1 MVNFYPIF
9 HLKIQKNC
17 PITFFFCAYIFIID
31 KKNVTLHRKTRQ
43 IMKLTKDLQL
53 NPEDAMTFMSAYR
66 YLANHT
72 RDRISVS
79 EWLLVRQYINK
90 GIEAGIYGY
99 DAHGVHQ
106 LVHLTA
112 TCQVLHQQVGLGR
125 RSMLTVLLYPLAEH
139 DVISR
144 EEVVHD
150 FGEEVAHLMSCMGK
164 VKHLYAEHD
173 SLEDE
178 NFRKLL
184 LSFAQDIRV
193 IICLICDRYT
203 LLKAL
208 NHNPDLEYR
217 SKVTA
222 ECRLLY
228 TPLAHRLGL
237 YVIKGEMEDMAVKYD
252 HREVYDDIAMQLQD
266 TKDAREAYIH
276 EFITPLE
283 AKLKETLSVPFHIKG
298 RTKSIASIWNKLKKQ
313 QKRVD
318 QIYDLFAIRIII
330 DEADLKQ
337 EKARCWQAYSVVTDM
352 YQPNPKRLKDWL
364 SIPKSNGYESLHITV
379 YGPKERWVEV
389 QIRTKRMDDI
399 AERGL
404 AAHWKYKGLKSQGS
418 ADDVM
423 SAIREV
429 LEAGTATGELMKDFS
444 MGLYEEEVFV
454 FTPNGDVHKLPK
466 GATVLDFAFGI
477 HTRLGM
483 QCVGARVSGKNVKLN
498 YQLKSGETVEI
509 LTSNQ
514 QTPKQDWLNIVK
526 TGKARSRIRQ
536 GLKEIESH
544 EAQMA
549 KEMLQRR
556 FKNRKIEIDESEM
569 SRLIIKLGFK
579 TQTQF
584 YHALSKEEITVD
596 HVLRVYDAMQ
606 TPTLPPGMTPE
617 SHSAADFDLQV
628 LQPSASSEKSNS
640 NSQDVL
646 VIDRNLKG
654 IEYKLAG
661 CCHPIYGD
669 DVLGF
674 VSIVRGITI
683 HRADCPNIRN
693 LMEQYPYR
701 IQRARWSGKS
711 GSQYSITLSVLGID
725 DIGIVSNISSVINK
739 EQDTLL
745 RSISIDTEGGLF
757 RGHLTVMVNDLSSLN
772 VLMKKIKAVK
782 GVKNVTRT
790 N

>member
-1 MVNFYPIF
+1 
-9 HLKIQKNC
+9 
-17 PITFFFCAYIFIID
+17 
-31 KKNVTLHRKTRQ
+31 
-43 IMKLTKDLQL
+43 MKLFKTMQL
-53 NPEDAMTFMSAYR
+53 NPEELHVFLSSYR
-66 YLANHT
+66 YLSAHT
-72 RDRISVS
+72 RDRIPVR
-79 EWLLVRQYINK
+79 EWRLVRTYILK
-90 GIEAGIYGY
+90 GMEQGIYGR

-106 LVHLTA
+106 LVHLTH

-125 RSMLTVLLYPLAEH
+125 RSMLTVMLYPLAEH
-139 DVISR
+139 DIISR
-144 EEVVHD
+144 QEVVND

-208 NHNPDLEYR
+208 NHTTDVAYR
-217 SKVTA
+217 SKMTA

-252 HREVYDDIAMQLQD
+252 HREVYDDIASQLQD
-266 TKDAREAYIH
+266 TKDVREAYIRQ
-276 EFITPLE
+276 FIAPLE
-283 AKLKETLSVPFHIKG
+283 ARLREVLPVPFHIKG
-298 RTKSIASIWNKLKKQ
+298 RTKSIASIWNKIKKQ

-330 DEADLKQ
+330 DEEDIKQ

-379 YGPKERWVEV
+379 YGPQERWVEV

-404 AAHWKYKGLKSQGS
+404 AAHWKYKGIKSQGS

-423 SAIREV
+423 AAIREV

-477 HTRLGM
+477 HSRLGM
-483 QCVGARVSGKNVKLN
+483 QCVGARVSGKNVKIN

-514 QTPKQDWLNIVK
+514 QKPKHDWLNIVK

-536 GLKEIESH
+536 GLKELESR
-544 EAQMA
+544 EAQVA
-549 KEMLQRR
+549 REMLQRR

-569 SRLIIKLGFK
+569 SRLILKLGYK

-584 YHALSKEEITVD
+584 YIALSQEEITVD
-596 HVLRVYDAMQ
+596 QVLREYDAMQ
-606 TPTLPPGMTPE
+606 TPTLPVGTAPE
-617 SHSAADFDLQV
+617 PHSAADFDLQV
-628 LQPSASSEKSNS
+628 NPQGTKANDKAQN
-640 NSQDVL
+640 NAQDVL

-669 DVLGF
+669 DVVGF

-683 HRADCPNIRN
+683 HRADCANIRN
-693 LMEQYPYR
+693 LAEQYPYR

-711 GSQYSITLSVLGID
+711 GSQYSITLNVVGQD

-739 EQDTLL
+739 EADTLL

-757 RGHLTVMVNDLSSLN
+757 HGHLTVLVNDLSSLN
-772 VLMKKIKAVK
+772 VLMRKIKAVK
-782 GVKNVTRT
+782 GVKQVTRT

>member
-1 MVNFYPIF
+1 MRLY
-9 HLKIQKNC
+9 KNS
-17 PITFFFCAYIFIID
+17 
-31 KKNVTLHRKTRQ
+31 
-43 IMKLTKDLQL
+43 KLT
-53 NPEDAMTFMSAYR
+53 PEETDCFLTSYK
-66 YLANHT
+66 YLAENT
-72 RDRISVS
+72 RDRIPVR
-79 EWLLVRQYINK
+79 EWRLARLYILK
-90 GIEAGIYGY
+90 GLNAGIYGR
-99 DAHGVHQ
+99 DSHGINQ
-106 LVHLTA
+106 LVHLTQ
-112 TCQVLHQQVGLGR
+112 TCKVLHQQVGLGR
-125 RSMLTVLLYPLAEH
+125 RSMLTVMLYPLAAH
-139 DVISR
+139 DIISR
-144 EEVVHD
+144 DDVVND

-164 VKHLYAEHD
+164 VQHLNEQHD

-178 NFRKLL
+178 NFRKLM

-208 NHNPDLEYR
+208 NHSDDFNYR
-217 SKVTA
+217 NKMAA

-237 YVIKGEMEDMAVKYD
+237 YVIKGEMEDMIVKYE
-252 HREVYDDIAMQLQD
+252 HREVYDDIAAQLQD
-266 TKDAREAYIH
+266 TKDARESYIK
-276 EFITPLE
+276 EFIDPLE
-283 AKLKETLSVPFHIKG
+283 RKLSETLPVPFHIKG
-298 RTKSIASIWNKLKKQ
+298 RTKSIASIWNKIKKQ

-330 DEADLKQ
+330 DENELSQ
-337 EKARCWQAYSVVTDM
+337 EKARCWQAYSVVADM

-423 SAIREV
+423 AAIREV
-429 LEAGTATGELMKDFS
+429 LEAGAATGELMKDFS

-483 QCVGARVSGKNVKLN
+483 QCVGAKVSGKNVKIN

-514 QTPKQDWLNIVK
+514 QKPKQDWLNIVK
-526 TGKARSRIRQ
+526 TSKARARIRQ
-536 GLKEIESH
+536 GLKEIENR
-544 EAQMA
+544 EAQVA
-549 KEMLQRR
+549 KELLQRR

-569 SRLIIKLGFK
+569 SRLIIKMGYK

-584 YHALSKEEITVD
+584 YYALSQEEISVEQ
-596 HVLRVYDAMQ
+596 VLREYDNMQ
-606 TPTLPPGMTPE
+606 TPTLPVGTVPE
-617 SHSAADFDLQV
+617 SHSAAYFDLQV
-628 LQPSASSEKSNS
+628 HSTANPNNDKNSNS
-640 NSQDVL
+640 SQDVL

-669 DVLGF
+669 DVMGF
-674 VSIVRGITI
+674 VSIIRGITI
-683 HRADCPNIRN
+683 HRCDCPNLKN
-693 LMEQYPYR
+693 LQQQYPYR
-701 IQRARWSGKS
+701 IQKAKWSGKS
-711 GSQYSITLSVLGID
+711 GSQYSITLNVVGHD

-739 EQDTLL
+739 EADTLL

-757 RGHLTVMVNDLSSLN
+757 QGHLTVLVNDLSSLN
-772 VLMKKIKAVK
+772 ILIKKIKAVK

>member
-1 MVNFYPIF
+1 
-9 HLKIQKNC
+9 
-17 PITFFFCAYIFIID
+17 
-31 KKNVTLHRKTRQ
+31 
-43 IMKLTKDLQL
+43 
-53 NPEDAMTFMSAYR
+53 
-66 YLANHT
+66 
-72 RDRISVS
+72 
-79 EWLLVRQYINK
+79 
-90 GIEAGIYGY
+90 
-99 DAHGVHQ
+99 
-106 LVHLTA
+106 
-112 TCQVLHQQVGLGR
+112 
-125 RSMLTVLLYPLAEH
+125 
-139 DVISR
+139 
-144 EEVVHD
+144 
-150 FGEEVAHLMSCMGK
+150 
-164 VKHLYAEHD
+164 
-173 SLEDE
+173 
-178 NFRKLL
+178 
-184 LSFAQDIRV
+184 
-193 IICLICDRYT
+193 
-203 LLKAL
+203 
-208 NHNPDLEYR
+208 
-217 SKVTA
+217 
-222 ECRLLY
+222 
-228 TPLAHRLGL
+228 
-237 YVIKGEMEDMAVKYD
+237 
-252 HREVYDDIAMQLQD
+252 
-266 TKDAREAYIH
+266 
-276 EFITPLE
+276 
-283 AKLKETLSVPFHIKG
+283 
-298 RTKSIASIWNKLKKQ
+298 
-313 QKRVD
+313 
-318 QIYDLFAIRIII
+318 
-330 DEADLKQ
+330 
-337 EKARCWQAYSVVTDM
+337 
-352 YQPNPKRLKDWL
+352 
-364 SIPKSNGYESLHITV
+364 
-379 YGPKERWVEV
+379 
-389 QIRTKRMDDI
+389 
-399 AERGL
+399 
-404 AAHWKYKGLKSQGS
+404 
-418 ADDVM
+418 
-423 SAIREV
+423 
-429 LEAGTATGELMKDFS
+429 
-444 MGLYEEEVFV
+444 
-454 FTPNGDVHKLPK
+454 
-466 GATVLDFAFGI
+466 
-477 HTRLGM
+477 
-483 QCVGARVSGKNVKLN
+483 
-498 YQLKSGETVEI
+498 
-509 LTSNQ
+509 
-514 QTPKQDWLNIVK
+514 
-526 TGKARSRIRQ
+526 
-536 GLKEIESH
+536 
-544 EAQMA
+544 MA

>member
-1 MVNFYPIF
+1 
-9 HLKIQKNC
+9 
-17 PITFFFCAYIFIID
+17 
-31 KKNVTLHRKTRQ
+31 
-43 IMKLTKDLQL
+43 MKLFRNHQL
-53 NPEDAMTFMSAYR
+53 NTEEMSVFLSAYR
-66 YLANHT
+66 YLSVNAH
-72 RDRISVS
+72 DRIPVR
-79 EWLLVRQYINK
+79 EWRLVRKYIIK
-90 GIEAGIYGY
+90 GVEAGIYGR
-99 DAHGVHQ
+99 DQHGVHQ
-106 LVHLTA
+106 LVHLTY

-125 RSMLTVLLYPLAEH
+125 RSMLTVMLYPLAEH
-139 DVISR
+139 DCIKR
-144 EEVVHD
+144 EDVERD
-150 FGEEVAHLMSCMGK
+150 FGAEVAHLMSCMGK

-193 IICLICDRYT
+193 IICLICDRYS

-208 NHNPDLEYR
+208 NHNPDHDYR
-217 SKVTA
+217 NKVAA

-237 YVIKGEMEDMAVKYD
+237 YVIKGEMEDMTVKYEHPD
-252 HREVYDDIAMQLQD
+252 VYADIASQLAT
-266 TKDAREAYIH
+266 TKKAREKYIQ
-276 EFITPLE
+276 EFIAPLE
-283 AKLKETLSVPFHIKG
+283 AKLKEVMPVPFHIKG
-298 RTKSIASIWNKLKKQ
+298 RTKTIASIWNKLKKQ

-318 QIYDLFAIRIII
+318 QIYDLFAIRVII
-330 DEADLKQ
+330 DENDLSL
-337 EKARCWQAYSVVTDM
+337 EKARCWQAYSIVTDM

-404 AAHWKYKGLKSQGS
+404 AAHWKYKGIKSQGS
-418 ADDVM
+418 ADEVM
-423 SAIREV
+423 AAIREV
-429 LEAGTATGELMKDFS
+429 LEAGTSPGELMKDFS
-444 MGLYEEEVFV
+444 MDLYDEEVFV

-483 QCVGARVSGKNVKLN
+483 QCVGARVGGKNVKIN
-498 YQLKSGETVEI
+498 YKLQSGETVEV

-514 QTPKQDWLNIVK
+514 QTPKRDWLNIVK
-526 TGKARSRIRQ
+526 TSKARARIRQ
-536 GLKEIESH
+536 SMKDIESH
-544 EAQMA
+544 QAQMG

-556 FKNRKIEIDESEM
+556 FKNRKIDIDESEL
-569 SRLIIKLGFK
+569 SRVIIKMGYK
-579 TQTQF
+579 TQTYF
-584 YHALSKEEITVD
+584 YQAISKEEITVD
-596 HVLRVYDAMQ
+596 DVLREYDAMQ
-606 TPTLPPGMTPE
+606 TPVLQPGTSPD
-617 SHSAADFDLQV
+617 SHSAADFDLQ
-628 LQPSASSEKSNS
+628 LHNANDPAAARSNDT
-640 NSQDVL
+640 SQDVL

-669 DVLGF
+669 EVIGF

-683 HRADCPNIRN
+683 HRADCPNVKN
-693 LMEQYPYR
+693 LQEQYPYR

-711 GSQYSITLSVLGID
+711 GSQYSITLHVVGID

-757 RGHLTVMVNDLSSLN
+757 SGHLTVLVNDLSSLN
-772 VLMKKIKAVK
+772 ILMKKIKAVK